1 MHNVAF
7 STFTSKP
14 SLYAPRN
21 PHAAACAVA
30 SPFVRCANGRSATMK
45 FCLAMA
51 ILGLTAGSIPNAGET
66 DPEQAHPDCRP
77 GTLPEVEAAERA
89 FRLALPLYEVWRTR
103 QRMLSQ
109 PGMRTNRLL
118 HRTTLS
124 QPRDRSITMPNT
136 DTLYSTAWLDLAGGP
151 QRLTIPAM
159 GSRYHSVELMHPFTD
174 AFAILRNEEQRDTR
188 DFLIVGPDWN
198 GKARPQ
204 EIVIRSPTRDVWLV
218 ARTFVA
224 GTSDLAQA
232 QRLQGAYSLSGDK
245 GADGG
250 TTTEVG
256 APIPARP
263 NGSQF
268 VAIVNAA
275 LARGPIPRGHAERLD
290 CLALTLGWEATT
302 PFAPRIDPAMGAVF
316 DRHLSR
322 LYDET
327 SRALKKSGV
336 LRHGWRYPQSNIA
349 AFGSDDA
356 YRSAIALGGLAAL
369 PVSEA
374 INPLTSEDSDGVPFV
389 GSSRYRLVIPKD
401 VPVDAFWSLTLYESD
416 GTGRWFL
423 YKNSIGRYSVTSLTN
438 DIKTSAD
445 GTIVVNISHE
455 EPGDRT
461 NWLPA
466 PSGHFLL
473 VFRAYRPRASVADGS
488 FSLPAVIRV
497 EAD

>member
-1 MHNVAF
+1 
-7 STFTSKP
+7 
-14 SLYAPRN
+14 
-21 PHAAACAVA
+21 
-30 SPFVRCANGRSATMK
+30 
-45 FCLAMA
+45 MA
-51 ILGLTAGSIPNAGET
+51 ILGFSAGSVANAGES
-66 DPEQAHPDCRP
+66 DPKQALPDCRP
-77 GTLPEVEAAERA
+77 GILTEAEAAARVYR
-89 FRLALPLYEVWRTR
+89 FALPLYEVWRTR
-103 QRMLSQ
+103 QRMLSR
-109 PGMRTNRLL
+109 PGARTNHLL

-159 GSRYHSVELMHPFTD
+159 GSRYHSVELMHPFSD
-174 AFAILRNEEQRDTR
+174 AFAILRNEEQRDAR
-188 DFLIVGPDWN
+188 DFLIVGPHWN
-198 GKARPQ
+198 GKAGSQ
-204 EIVIRSPTRDVWLV
+204 ETVIRSPTRDVWLV
-218 ARTFVA
+218 ARTFAA

-232 QRLQGAYSLSGDK
+232 QRLQGAYRLSGGN

-250 TTTEVG
+250 TSAEART
-256 APIPARP
+256 PIPSRP
-263 NGSQF
+263 DGSQF
-268 VAIVNAA
+268 VAIVNEAM
-275 LARGPIPRGHAERLD
+275 ARGPIPQGHAERLN
-290 CLALTLGWEATT
+290 CIALALGSEATI
-302 PFAPRIDPAMGAVF
+302 PFVPWIDPEMGAVF

-322 LYDET
+322 FYDET

-349 AFGSDDA
+349 AFGSDDT

-374 INPLTSEDSDGVPFV
+374 INPLTSEDSDGAPLV
-389 GSSRYRLVIPKD
+389 GSSRYRLVIPGD

-416 GTGRWFL
+416 GAGRWFL
-423 YKNSIGRYSVTSLTN
+423 YQNNIGRYSVNSVTSG
-438 DIKTSAD
+438 IEQSAD
-445 GTIVVNISHE
+445 GTIGVDISNE
-455 EPGDRT
+455 EPTDRT

-473 VFRAYRPRASVADGS
+473 VFRAYRPRASFADGS